1 MASNMSEE
9 RESVLFYGRTKAGRY
24 LTVVVEKGVNRREYY
39 LVTARESTSSEK
51 VLI

>member
-24 LTVVVEKGVNRREYY
+24 PTVVVEKGVNREYY

-51 VLI
+51 VII